1 MVDSSLFSATLATQ
15 QAILLVRSLCERA
28 CSSITGVGEKEH
40 AICLLYVD
48 HQTTF
53 TLADFV
59 EAQARQ
65 AEEAKE
71 KLAKLRS
78 NVLAIV
84 KDACEVC
91 FLCCK
96 GKYYYFS
103 SLTKFKVVRH
113 KFKHTHTHTHT
124 HRKQYYLDFSC
135 IEFVLAINHH
145 QKS

>member
-65 AEEAKE
+65 AEEAQE

-78 NVLAIV
+78 NVLEIV

-91 FLCCK
+91 FLCYK
-96 GKYYYFS
+96 GKYYACIFA
-103 SLTKFKVVRH
+103 
-113 KFKHTHTHTHT
+113 HTCVYITT
-124 HRKQYYLDFSC
+124 
-135 IEFVLAINHH
+135 EN
-145 QKS
+145 

>member
-1 MVDSSLFSATLATQ
+1 MRRINSYHHAVLTYIICYSLCIVLAFVRSVVDSSLFSATLATQ

-78 NVLAIV
+78 NVLEIV

-96 GKYYYFS
+96 GKYYYF
-103 SLTKFKVVRH
+103 
-113 KFKHTHTHTHT
+113 
-124 HRKQYYLDFSC
+124 
-135 IEFVLAINHH
+135 
-145 QKS
+145 